1 MRLFFGQIKNILL
14 LQREHVCQ
22 FLFRSM
28 CVDNGIIMIYLR
40 IIRCKDLALNIRD
53 CLSLCL
59 SEETLKAVGPFY
71 LVSMP
76 GEVKDPTSL
85 HWKCVTCGLHI
96 LT

>member
-1 MRLFFGQIKNILL
+1 MDPTSGGNLRLDQ
-14 LQREHVCQ
+14 
-22 FLFRSM
+22 S
-28 CVDNGIIMIYLR
+28 GIYVPAQACD
-40 IIRCKDLALNIRD
+40 IIRCKNLALNIRD

-76 GEVKDPTSL
+76 AEVKDPTSL